1 MNAGEDYKALYDDYL
16 RKVEAQLEQ
25 IVKYKKPE
33 SLYSPFHYLINGGG
47 KRIRPVLTMICAGA
61 VGGNPDDALDCGVA
75 IELLH
80 NFTLVHDDIMDRS
93 PLRRT
98 RQTVHEKW
106 NEATAILTGDVMVG
120 FAYRLLPT
128 TSQHPRSD
136 EIYKAFTRGLIE
148 VCEGQAYD
156 MDFNEKKD
164 VSLDDYLNMI
174 DKKTAKLLETAALI
188 GGNIGK
194 GSENDLN
201 SLQTYANCLGIAF
214 QVQDDLLD
222 LTAEQAELGKKIGQ
236 DLFEGKK
243 TFLIIKALEK
253 AKNENDKKLLNDFLN
268 NNGLKDESELPK
280 MIDLFTRLNV
290 FDDAISFAD
299 TYFEKAKNSIAIL
312 KANQY
317 IQMLHWLID
326 NLNKR
331 RK

>member
-1 MNAGEDYKALYDDYL
+1 MSSNDYKNLYNDYL
-16 RKVEAQLEQ
+16 NKVENKLDL
-25 IVKYKKPE
+25 IVKEKQPQ
-33 SLYSPFHYLINGGG
+33 SLYAPFHYLITGGG

-93 PLRRT
+93 PLRRN

-106 NEATAILTGDVMVG
+106 NEASAILTGDVMVG
-120 FAYRLLPT
+120 FAYNLLPT
-128 TSQHPRSD
+128 SNLHPRSN

-164 VSLDDYLNMI
+164 VTLDDYLNMI
-174 DKKTAKLLETAALI
+174 DKKTAKLLETSAMI
-188 GGNIGK
+188 GGYIGK
-194 GSENDLN
+194 GSDEVIN
-201 SLQTYANCLGIAF
+201 SLLTYANCLGIAF

-222 LTAEQAELGKKIGQ
+222 LTAEQAELGKRIGQ

-253 AKNENDKKLLNDFLN
+253 ATKDEDKNLLKEFIN
-268 NNGLKDESELPK
+268 NNGLKDENHLPQ
-280 MIDLFTRLNV
+280 MVDLFTRLSV
-290 FDDAISFAD
+290 FEDAISFAD
-299 TYFEKAKNSIAIL
+299 SYFEKAKNSIANMKENL
-312 KANQY
+312 NT
-317 IQMLHWLID
+317 QMLHWLIES
-326 NLNKR
+326 LNKR
-331 RK
+331 KK